1 MVIAIITVLVVAGIA
16 IYKVFF
22 EKTNEQ
28 VEEPKQVVQEEKM
41 ISNIEG
47 YNVLGQIVIDDLDV
61 KQYILDSTEDKA
73 LENGVIKLYG
83 GTLNNYGNFC
93 IAGHDYDNIFKRLAE
108 LSVGDTFTIIDRDL
122 EETEYEIKQI
132 YSVEPNDL
140 TCLMQDEN
148 KVEIT
153 LITCENGSTTRL
165 IVKAEEKNQDTSY
178 TNSLSNSTTQNIVNE
193 ISEENV

>member
-1 MVIAIITVLVVAGIA
+1 
-16 IYKVFF
+16 
-22 EKTNEQ
+22 
-28 VEEPKQVVQEEKM
+28 M

-47 YNVLGQIVIDDLDV
+47 YNVLGQIVIDELDV

-178 TNSLSNSTTQNIVNE
+178 TNSLSNSSTQNIVNE
-193 ISEENV
+193 MSEENV

>member
-1 MVIAIITVLVVAGIA
+1 MNILIKKKKKFI
-16 IYKVFF
+16 
-22 EKTNEQ
+22 
-28 VEEPKQVVQEEKM
+28 KQVNILLNSIQY
-41 ISNIEG
+41 SNTKE
-47 YNVLGQIVIDDLDV
+47 YFDVYVL
-61 KQYILDSTEDKA
+61 
-73 LENGVIKLYG
+73 
-83 GTLNNYGNFC
+83 
-93 IAGHDYDNIFKRLAE
+93 H
-108 LSVGDTFTIIDRDL
+108 RDL

-140 TCLMQDEN
+140 TCLMQDES